1 MKHQKNIY
9 YLYEKSRKKLC
20 KLSKLYQLLKNE
32 YEVYGTSIKPQS
44 ALGMRWID
52 PKMNA
57 MRQIIDKYTL
67 HVSHLQKVSAHI

>member
-1 MKHQKNIY
+1 M
-9 YLYEKSRKKLC
+9 
-20 KLSKLYQLLKNE
+20 LKNE

-67 HVSHLQKVSAHI
+67 HLSHLQKVSGHI